1 MILVKAVL
9 ECRPRP
15 AFIER
20 DKVPIIFI
28 FVTIEFAHASDFVEH
43 CVIKERE
50 LSHDP

>member
-9 ECRPRP
+9 ECRTRP

-28 FVTIEFAHASDFVEH
+28 FVTIEFAHASDFGGTLCH
-43 CVIKERE
+43 KGERIV
-50 LSHDP
+50 S